1 VIAFV
6 RHGQTELNRGGR
18 LQGRIDAPLSALGRE
33 QAAALGRGFATTPVA
48 RVFTSPL
55 QRAHD
60 TAAAIA
66 SAHGLAVE
74 VDERLIELDY
84 GAWDG
89 LLLTE
94 VSADDWAAWRRD
106 PGFSPPGGERLA
118 DVTARVTAFCADV
131 LADPVDGLVIAVSH
145 VSPIKA
151 AVCGALR
158 VDESITWRM
167 QLDVASVTR
176 IGRRPDGSP
185 YLAGFNDASIVNAP
199 TAQPPNS

>member
-18 LQGRIDAPLSALGRE
+18 LQGRIDAPLSDLGRE
-33 QAAALGRGFATTPVA
+33 QAGALGRAFASMPVT
-48 RVFTSPL
+48 RVLSSPL

-66 SAHGLAVE
+66 SAHGLTVE

-89 LLLTE
+89 QLLTD
-94 VSADDWAAWRRD
+94 VPADDWAAWRRD
-106 PGFSPPGGERLA
+106 PSFAPPGGERLS
-118 DVTARVTAFCADV
+118 DVTARVAAFCADV
-131 LADPVDGLVIAVSH
+131 LVDDLVIAVSH

-151 AVCGALR
+151 AVCSALR
-158 VDESITWRM
+158 VDETVTWRM

-176 IGRRPDGSP
+176 IGRRPDGTS
-185 YLAGFNDASIVNAP
+185 YLAGFNDASIVNALP
-199 TAQPPNS
+199 RA